1 MLKKQDDE
9 ILRIA
14 YHIES
19 SVMSVLRAYADL
31 ISYKF
36 TSAKVDMKMSYNTL
50 ENNLKDN
57 HHPKLEVMVRIA
69 RGLFPGLEED
79 IMPGLPRKLS
89 SHLCRNE
96 MMARIFAAFLG
107 NNAKRIKQVASLM
120 SRLADGELPTLSELD
135 VMKKA
140 AKKDK

>member
-1 MLKKQDDE
+1 MFQEVEKSFYFCTFAP
-9 ILRIA
+9 IFIN
-14 YHIES
+14 Y
-19 SVMSVLRAYADL
+19 L

-36 TSAKVDMKMSYNTL
+36 TSAKADMKMSYNTL

-69 RGLFPGLEED
+69 RGLFPGLEEE

-96 MMARIFAAFLG
+96 MMARIFAAFLVVTG
-107 NNAKRIKQVASLM
+107 GCRYQFSKTRF
-120 SRLADGELPTLSELD
+120 
-135 VMKKA
+135 
-140 AKKDK
+140 

>member
-1 MLKKQDDE
+1 M
-9 ILRIA
+9 
-14 YHIES
+14 
-19 SVMSVLRAYADL
+19 
-31 ISYKF
+31 
-36 TSAKVDMKMSYNTL
+36 
-50 ENNLKDN
+50 KDN

-69 RGLFPGLEED
+69 RGLFPGLEEE

>member
-69 RGLFPGLEED
+69 RGLFPGLEEE
-79 IMPGLPRKLS
+79 I
-89 SHLCRNE
+89 CR
-96 MMARIFAAFLG
+96 
-107 NNAKRIKQVASLM
+107 
-120 SRLADGELPTLSELD
+120 
-135 VMKKA
+135 
-140 AKKDK
+140 